1 MRSLKIFCMRFITY
15 SSLLLFFFKLSSQQL
30 NCEVVVN
37 SNFINQ
43 TEKEIFINLER
54 NIESFLNTNDWDNQS
69 LKNFEKID
77 CTLIITVLSYS
88 DSFFNC
94 NFEIKSFRP
103 VYNTDYNTNIFL
115 FKDNGVSFNYESNQY
130 ILRSDNRFESDLAS
144 ILEFYANLIIGL
156 DKDSFA
162 LNSGKSNFL
171 NSKKILDFASSNSQ
185 SNMWSQNYNNGRIN
199 KYWLV
204 ENLVSPNYSTIKE
217 IYYDYH
223 RRGLDVLI
231 EDKEDALQT
240 ISETIGKFNLINRL
254 RPNSIMQQMFFQS
267 KNDEIISLYKNHNN
281 ESYLKD
287 LKKNL
292 NRIAPFFSDKWNSI
306 K

>member
-1 MRSLKIFCMRFITY
+1 MRFITY

-223 RRGLDVLI
+223 RKGLDVLI

>member
-1 MRSLKIFCMRFITY
+1 MRFITY

-94 NFEIKSFRP
+94 NFEVKSFRP

-156 DKDSFA
+156 DKDTFA

-292 NRIAPFFSDKWNSI
+292 NRIAPFFSDKWNNI

>member
-1 MRSLKIFCMRFITY
+1 MRFITY

-94 NFEIKSFRP
+94 NFEVKSFRP

-156 DKDSFA
+156 DKDTFA

-231 EDKEDALQT
+231 EDKQDALQT

-292 NRIAPFFSDKWNSI
+292 NRIAPFFSDKWNNI

>member
-1 MRSLKIFCMRFITY
+1 MRSLKIFCMRSITY
-15 SSLLLFFFKLSSQQL
+15 SFLLLFFFKLSSQQL

-37 SNFINQ
+37 SGFINQ
-43 TEKEIFINLER
+43 TEKEIFNNLER

-103 VYNTDYNTNIFL
+103 VFNTDYNTNIFL

-130 ILRSDNRFESDLAS
+130 ILRSDSRFESDLAS

-156 DKDSFA
+156 DKDTFA

-171 NSKKILDFASSNSQ
+171 NSQKILDFASSNSQ

-204 ENLVSPNYSTIKE
+204 ENLVSSNYSTIKE

-223 RRGLDVLI
+223 RLGLDVLI
-231 EDKEDALQT
+231 EDKENALKT
-240 ISETIGKFNLINRL
+240 ISQTIGKFNLINRL

-267 KNDEIISLYKNHNN
+267 KNDEIVNLFKNHNN
-281 ESYLKD
+281 ESYLIN
-287 LKKNL
+287 LKNNL
-292 NRIAPFFSDKWNSI
+292 NRIAPFFSERWNSI

>member
-30 NCEVVVN
+30 NCDVVVN
-37 SNFINQ
+37 SGFINQ
-43 TEKEIFINLER
+43 TEKEIFSNLER
-54 NIESFLNTNDWDNQS
+54 NVENFLNTNDWDNQS

-88 DSFFNC
+88 DNFFNC

-103 VYNTDYNTNIFL
+103 VFNTDYNTNIFL

-130 ILRSDNRFESDLAS
+130 ILRSDSRFESDLAS
-144 ILEFYANLIIGL
+144 VLEFYANIIIGL

-204 ENLVSPNYSTIKE
+204 ENLVSSNYSTIKE

-223 RRGLDVLI
+223 RTGL
-231 EDKEDALQT
+231 APNLQFG
-240 ISETIGKFNLINRL
+240 E
-254 RPNSIMQQMFFQS
+254 
-267 KNDEIISLYKNHNN
+267 
-281 ESYLKD
+281 
-287 LKKNL
+287 
-292 NRIAPFFSDKWNSI
+292 
-306 K
+306 

>member
-1 MRSLKIFCMRFITY
+1 MRFITY
-15 SSLLLFFFKLSSQQL
+15 SSLLLFFFNLSSQQL

-130 ILRSDNRFESDLAS
+130 ILRSDSRFESDLAS

-162 LNSGKSNFL
+162 QNSGKSNFL

-231 EDKEDALQT
+231 EDKENALQK
-240 ISETIGKFNLINRL
+240 ISQTIGKFNLINRL

-267 KNDEIISLYKNHNN
+267 KNDEIISLYKNNNN

>member
-1 MRSLKIFCMRFITY
+1 MRFITY

-54 NIESFLNTNDWDNQS
+54 NIESFLNTNDWDNQP

-156 DKDSFA
+156 DKDTFA

-231 EDKEDALQT
+231 EDKENALQT
-240 ISETIGKFNLINRL
+240 ISQTIGKFNLINRL

-292 NRIAPFFSDKWNSI
+292 NRIAPFFSDKWNNI

>member
-1 MRSLKIFCMRFITY
+1 MRFITY

-94 NFEIKSFRP
+94 NFEVKSFRP
-103 VYNTDYNTNIFL
+103 VYNIDYNTNIFL

-130 ILRSDNRFESDLAS
+130 ILRSDSRFESDLAS

-204 ENLVSPNYSTIKE
+204 ENLVSPNYTTIKE

-231 EDKEDALQT
+231 EDKENALQT
-240 ISETIGKFNLINRL
+240 ISQAIGKFNLINRL

>member
-1 MRSLKIFCMRFITY
+1 MRSLKIFCMRSITY
-15 SSLLLFFFKLSSQQL
+15 SFLLLFFFKLSSQQL

-37 SNFINQ
+37 SGFINQ
-43 TEKEIFINLER
+43 TEKEIFNNLER

-103 VYNTDYNTNIFL
+103 VFNTDYNTNIFL

-130 ILRSDNRFESDLAS
+130 ILRSDSRFESDLAS

-204 ENLVSPNYSTIKE
+204 ENLVSSNYSTIKE

-223 RRGLDVLI
+223 RLGLDVLI
-231 EDKEDALQT
+231 EDKENALKT
-240 ISETIGKFNLINRL
+240 ISQTIGKFNLINRL

-267 KNDEIISLYKNHNN
+267 KNDEIVNLFKNHNN
-281 ESYLKD
+281 ESYLIN
-287 LKKNL
+287 LKNNL
-292 NRIAPFFSDKWNSI
+292 NRIAPFFSERWNSI

>member
-1 MRSLKIFCMRFITY
+1 MRFITY
-15 SSLLLFFFKLSSQQL
+15 SSLLFFFFKLSSQQL

-94 NFEIKSFRP
+94 NLEVKSFRP

>member
-1 MRSLKIFCMRFITY
+1 MRFITY
-15 SSLLLFFFKLSSQQL
+15 SSLLLFFFNLSSQQL

-130 ILRSDNRFESDLAS
+130 ILRSDSRFESDLAS

-231 EDKEDALQT
+231 EDKENALQT
-240 ISETIGKFNLINRL
+240 ISQTIGKFNLINRL

-267 KNDEIISLYKNHNN
+267 KNDEIISLYKNNNN

-287 LKKNL
+287 LKNNL
-292 NRIAPFFSDKWNSI
+292 NRIAPFFSDKWSSI

>member
-1 MRSLKIFCMRFITY
+1 MRFITY

-94 NFEIKSFRP
+94 NFEVKSFRP

-156 DKDSFA
+156 DKDTFA

-223 RRGLDVLI
+223 RKGLDVLI

-267 KNDEIISLYKNHNN
+267 KNDEIISLYKNNNN

-292 NRIAPFFSDKWNSI
+292 NRIAPFFSDKWSSI

>member
-1 MRSLKIFCMRFITY
+1 MRSPKIFCMRSITY
-15 SSLLLFFFKLSSQQL
+15 SFLLLFFFKLSSQQL

-37 SNFINQ
+37 SGFINQ
-43 TEKEIFINLER
+43 TEKEIFNNLER
-54 NIESFLNTNDWDNQS
+54 NIESFLNSNDWDNQS

-103 VYNTDYNTNIFL
+103 VFNTDYNTNIFL

-130 ILRSDNRFESDLAS
+130 ILRSDSRFESDLAS

-162 LNSGKSNFL
+162 LNSGKTNFL

-204 ENLVSPNYSTIKE
+204 ENLVSSNYSTIKE

-223 RRGLDVLI
+223 RLGLDVLI
-231 EDKEDALQT
+231 EDKENALQT
-240 ISETIGKFNLINRL
+240 ISQTIGKFNLINRL

-267 KNDEIISLYKNHNN
+267 KNAEIVNLYKNHNN
-281 ESYLKD
+281 ESYLIN
-287 LKKNL
+287 LKNNL
-292 NRIAPFFSDKWNSI
+292 NRVAPFFSEKWNSI

>member
-1 MRSLKIFCMRFITY
+1 MRFITY

-94 NFEIKSFRP
+94 NFEVKSFRP

-292 NRIAPFFSDKWNSI
+292 NRIAPFFSDKWNNI

>member
-77 CTLIITVLSYS
+77 CTLIITVLSHS

-94 NFEIKSFRP
+94 NFEVKSFRP

-156 DKDSFA
+156 DKDTFA

-223 RRGLDVLI
+223 RKGLDVLI

>member
-1 MRSLKIFCMRFITY
+1 
-15 SSLLLFFFKLSSQQL
+15 LLFFFKLSSQQL

-94 NFEIKSFRP
+94 NFEVKSFRP

-156 DKDSFA
+156 DKDTFA

-204 ENLVSPNYSTIKE
+204 ENLVSSNYSTIKE

-223 RRGLDVLI
+223 RKGLDVLI

-240 ISETIGKFNLINRL
+240 ISETIGKFNSINRL

-267 KNDEIISLYKNHNN
+267 KNDEIISLYKNNNN

-287 LKKNL
+287 LKNNL
-292 NRIAPFFSDKWNSI
+292 NRIAPFFSDKWSSI

>member
-1 MRSLKIFCMRFITY
+1 MRFITY

-94 NFEIKSFRP
+94 NFEVKSFRP

-156 DKDSFA
+156 DKDTFA

-204 ENLVSPNYSTIKE
+204 ENLVSSNYSTIKE

-223 RRGLDVLI
+223 RLGLDVLI
-231 EDKEDALQT
+231 EDKENALKT
-240 ISETIGKFNLINRL
+240 ISQTIGKFNLINRL

-267 KNDEIISLYKNHNN
+267 KNDEIVNLFKNHNN
-281 ESYLKD
+281 ESYLIN
-287 LKKNL
+287 LKNNL
-292 NRIAPFFSDKWNSI
+292 NRIAPFFSERWNSI

>member
-1 MRSLKIFCMRFITY
+1 MRSPKIFCMRSITY
-15 SSLLLFFFKLSSQQL
+15 SFLLLFFFKLSSQQL
-30 NCEVVVN
+30 NCEGVVN
-37 SNFINQ
+37 SGFINQ
-43 TEKEIFINLER
+43 TEKEIFNNLER
-54 NIESFLNTNDWDNQS
+54 NIESFLNSNDWDNQS

-103 VYNTDYNTNIFL
+103 VFNTDYNTNIFL

-130 ILRSDNRFESDLAS
+130 ILRSDSRFESDLAS

-162 LNSGKSNFL
+162 LNSGKTNFL

-204 ENLVSPNYSTIKE
+204 ENLVSSNYSTIKE

-223 RRGLDVLI
+223 RLGLEVLI
-231 EDKEDALQT
+231 EDKENALQT
-240 ISETIGKFNLINRL
+240 ISQAIGKFNLINRL

-267 KNDEIISLYKNHNN
+267 KNSEIVNLYKNHNN
-281 ESYLKD
+281 ESYLTN
-287 LKKNL
+287 LKNNL
-292 NRIAPFFSDKWNSI
+292 NRVAPFFSEKWNSI

>member
-1 MRSLKIFCMRFITY
+1 MRFITY

-94 NFEIKSFRP
+94 NFEVKSFRP

-162 LNSGKSNFL
+162 FNSGKSNFL

>member
-1 MRSLKIFCMRFITY
+1 MRFITY
-15 SSLLLFFFKLSSQQL
+15 STLLLFFFKLSSQQL
-30 NCEVVVN
+30 NCEVVIN
-37 SNFINQ
+37 SSFINQ
-43 TEKEIFINLER
+43 TEKEIFKNLER

-69 LKNFEKID
+69 LENFEKID

-103 VYNTDYNTNIFL
+103 VFNTDYNTNIFL
-115 FKDNGVSFNYESNQY
+115 FRDNGVSFNYESNQY
-130 ILRSDNRFESDLAS
+130 ILRSDSRFESDLAS

-185 SNMWSQNYNNGRIN
+185 SNMWSQNYNDGRIN

-204 ENLVSPNYSTIKE
+204 ENLVSPNYTTIKE

-231 EDKEDALQT
+231 EDKESALQT
-240 ISETIGKFNLINRL
+240 IAQTIGKFNLINRL

-267 KNDEIISLYKNHNN
+267 KNDEIISLFKNHNN

-292 NRIAPFFSDKWNSI
+292 NRIAPFFSEKWNNI

>member
-1 MRSLKIFCMRFITY
+1 MRFITY

-231 EDKEDALQT
+231 EDKENALQK

>member
-1 MRSLKIFCMRFITY
+1 MRFITY

-54 NIESFLNTNDWDNQS
+54 NIESFLNTNDWDKQS

-94 NFEIKSFRP
+94 NFEVKSFRP

-156 DKDSFA
+156 DKDTFA

>member
-1 MRSLKIFCMRFITY
+1 MRFITY

-94 NFEIKSFRP
+94 NFEVKSFRP

-156 DKDSFA
+156 DKDTFA

-231 EDKEDALQT
+231 EDKENALQT
-240 ISETIGKFNLINRL
+240 ISQTIGKFNLINRL

>member
-1 MRSLKIFCMRFITY
+1 MRFITY

-94 NFEIKSFRP
+94 NFEVKSFRP

-156 DKDSFA
+156 DKDTFA
-162 LNSGKSNFL
+162 PNSGKSNFL

>member
-1 MRSLKIFCMRFITY
+1 MRFTTY

-54 NIESFLNTNDWDNQS
+54 NIETFLNTNDWDNQS

-94 NFEIKSFRP
+94 NFEVKSFRP

-156 DKDSFA
+156 DKDTFA

-223 RRGLDVLI
+223 RKGLDVLI

-240 ISETIGKFNLINRL
+240 ISETIGKFNSINRL

-267 KNDEIISLYKNHNN
+267 KNDEIISLYKNNNN

-287 LKKNL
+287 LKNNL
-292 NRIAPFFSDKWNSI
+292 NRIAPFFSDKWSSI

>member
-1 MRSLKIFCMRFITY
+1 MRFITY

-94 NFEIKSFRP
+94 NFEVKSFRP

-156 DKDSFA
+156 DKDTFA

-267 KNDEIISLYKNHNN
+267 KNDEIIRLYKNHNN

-292 NRIAPFFSDKWNSI
+292 NRIAPFFSDKWNII

>member
-1 MRSLKIFCMRFITY
+1 MRFITY

-94 NFEIKSFRP
+94 NFEVKSFRP

-231 EDKEDALQT
+231 EDKENALQT
-240 ISETIGKFNLINRL
+240 ISQTIGKFNLINRL

>member
-1 MRSLKIFCMRFITY
+1 MRFITY
-15 SSLLLFFFKLSSQQL
+15 STLLLFFFKLSSQQL

-37 SNFINQ
+37 SGFINQ

-88 DSFFNC
+88 DGFFNC

-115 FKDNGVSFNYESNQY
+115 FRDNGVSFNYESNQY
-130 ILRSDNRFESDLAS
+130 ILRSDSRFESDLSS

-204 ENLVSPNYSTIKE
+204 ENLVSPNYTTIKE

-223 RRGLDVLI
+223 RRGMDVLI
-231 EDKEDALQT
+231 EDKENALQT
-240 ISETIGKFNLINRL
+240 ISQAIGKFNLINRL

-287 LKKNL
+287 LKNNL
-292 NRIAPFFSDKWNSI
+292 NRIAPFFSEKWNII

>member
-1 MRSLKIFCMRFITY
+1 MRFTTY

-94 NFEIKSFRP
+94 NFEVKSFRP

-156 DKDSFA
+156 DKDTFA

-223 RRGLDVLI
+223 RKGLDVLI
-231 EDKEDALQT
+231 EDKADALQT
-240 ISETIGKFNLINRL
+240 ISETIGKFNSINRL

-267 KNDEIISLYKNHNN
+267 KNDEIISLYKNNNN

-287 LKKNL
+287 LKNNL
-292 NRIAPFFSDKWNSI
+292 NRIAPFFSDKWSSI

>member
-1 MRSLKIFCMRFITY
+1 MRFITY
-15 SSLLLFFFKLSSQQL
+15 SSLLLFFFNLSSQQL

-130 ILRSDNRFESDLAS
+130 ILRSDSRFESDLAS

-231 EDKEDALQT
+231 EDKENALQK
-240 ISETIGKFNLINRL
+240 ISQTIGKFNLINRL

>member
-1 MRSLKIFCMRFITY
+1 MRFITY
-15 SSLLLFFFKLSSQQL
+15 STLLLFFFNLSSQQL

-130 ILRSDNRFESDLAS
+130 ILRSDNRFESDLSS

-162 LNSGKSNFL
+162 QNSGKSNFL

-204 ENLVSPNYSTIKE
+204 ENLVSPNYSSIKE

-223 RRGLDVLI
+223 RKGLDVLI

-240 ISETIGKFNLINRL
+240 ISETIGKFNSINRL

-267 KNDEIISLYKNHNN
+267 KNDEIISLYKNNNN

-287 LKKNL
+287 LKNNL
-292 NRIAPFFSDKWNSI
+292 NRIAPFFSDKWSSI

>member
-1 MRSLKIFCMRFITY
+1 MRFITY

-94 NFEIKSFRP
+94 NFEVKSFRP

-162 LNSGKSNFL
+162 FNSGKSNFL

-204 ENLVSPNYSTIKE
+204 ENLVSSNYSTIKE

-223 RRGLDVLI
+223 RLGLDVLI
-231 EDKEDALQT
+231 EDKENALQT
-240 ISETIGKFNLINRL
+240 ISQTIGKFNLINRL

-267 KNDEIISLYKNHNN
+267 KNDEIISLYKNNNN

-287 LKKNL
+287 LKNNL

>member
-1 MRSLKIFCMRFITY
+1 MRFITY

-94 NFEIKSFRP
+94 NFEVKSFRP

>member
-1 MRSLKIFCMRFITY
+1 MRFTTY

-94 NFEIKSFRP
+94 NFEVKSFRP

-162 LNSGKSNFL
+162 QNSGKSNFL

-223 RRGLDVLI
+223 RKGLDVLI

-240 ISETIGKFNLINRL
+240 ISETIGKFNSINRL

-267 KNDEIISLYKNHNN
+267 KNDEIISLYKNNNN

-287 LKKNL
+287 LKNNL
-292 NRIAPFFSDKWNSI
+292 NRIAPFFSDKWSSI

>member
-1 MRSLKIFCMRFITY
+1 MRFITY

-94 NFEIKSFRP
+94 NFEVKSFRP

-130 ILRSDNRFESDLAS
+130 ILRSDNRFESDLSS

>member
-1 MRSLKIFCMRFITY
+1 MRSLKIFCMRSITY
-15 SSLLLFFFKLSSQQL
+15 SFLLLFFFKLSSQQL

-37 SNFINQ
+37 SGFINQ
-43 TEKEIFINLER
+43 TEKEIFNNLER

-103 VYNTDYNTNIFL
+103 VFNTDYNTNIFL

-130 ILRSDNRFESDLAS
+130 ILRSDSRFESDLAS

-204 ENLVSPNYSTIKE
+204 ENLVSPNYTTIKE

-231 EDKEDALQT
+231 EDKENALQT
-240 ISETIGKFNLINRL
+240 ISQTIGKFNLINRL

-267 KNDEIISLYKNHNN
+267 KNDEIVNLFKNHNN
-281 ESYLKD
+281 ESYLIN
-287 LKKNL
+287 LKNNL
-292 NRIAPFFSDKWNSI
+292 NRIAPFFSERWNSI

>member
-1 MRSLKIFCMRFITY
+1 MRFITY

-162 LNSGKSNFL
+162 QNSGKSNFL

-231 EDKEDALQT
+231 EDKENALQK
-240 ISETIGKFNLINRL
+240 ISQTIGKFNLINRL

>member
-1 MRSLKIFCMRFITY
+1 MRFITY
-15 SSLLLFFFKLSSQQL
+15 SSLLLFFFNLSSQQL

-130 ILRSDNRFESDLAS
+130 ILRSDSRFESDLAS

-204 ENLVSPNYSTIKE
+204 ENLVSPNYTTIKE

-231 EDKEDALQT
+231 EDKENALQT
-240 ISETIGKFNLINRL
+240 ISQAIGKFNLINRL

-267 KNDEIISLYKNHNN
+267 KNDEIISLYKNYNN

-287 LKKNL
+287 LKNNL
-292 NRIAPFFSDKWNSI
+292 NRIAPFFSEKWNSI

>member
-1 MRSLKIFCMRFITY
+1 MRFITY

-130 ILRSDNRFESDLAS
+130 ILRSDSRFESDLAS
-144 ILEFYANLIIGL
+144 ILEFYANIIIGL

-204 ENLVSPNYSTIKE
+204 ENLVSSNYSTIKE

-223 RRGLDVLI
+223 RMGLDLLI
-231 EDKEDALQT
+231 EDKENALQT
-240 ISETIGKFNLINRL
+240 ISQTIGKFNLINRL